1 MDIWQI
7 ALEQLATDFGTL
19 PDALGLGHNLFTL
32 RRHDSRRRPYEER
45 APLNVL
51 CMGGICAFCSADAAL
66 RDALRREYAD
76 CGGDWFLELDS
87 LRRLDGVLAPFGMRA
102 QSYHQYYLPGRN
114 RRPARPALEVQW
126 YEGEALLRF
135 EGDGRFDEALA
146 GDPACPDQLAVT
158 ALIGGSIAGMAAAS
172 RDSERLWQIGVN
184 VDAAARGRG
193 IATGLV
199 ALLTDELIARGIVPF
214 YGTAASHIL
223 SQRVAVAAGYVP
235 AWAELSADRA

>member
-19 PDALGLGHNLFTL
+19 PDMLRQGHNLFTL

-51 CMGGICAFCSADAAL
+51 CMVGICAFCSANAAL
-66 RDALRREYAD
+66 LDALRREYAD

-87 LRRLDGVLAPFGMRA
+87 LRRLDEVLAPFGLRA
-102 QSYHQYYLPGRN
+102 QRYHQYYLPGRE
-114 RRPARPALEVQW
+114 RRPMRPAMKLQW
-126 YEGEALLRF
+126 YEGEELRRF

-146 GDPACPDQLAVT
+146 GDPACPDRLAVA
-158 ALIGGSIAGMAAAS
+158 ALVDDTIVGMAAAS

-184 VDAAARGRG
+184 VDVVARGRG

-199 ALLTDELIARGIVPF
+199 SLLTEELLARGIVPF

-223 SQRVAVAAGYVP
+223 SQRVALAAGYVP
-235 AWAELSADRA
+235 AWAELAADRA